1 MITNVI
7 GEDGIENPQMP
18 FIILLIYDAGK
29 DKLWKTQ
36 VYWSFPCILGKIE
49 KNANEDAK
57 QWQIFYFRLNM
68 KTMRDCLADNHEIFF
83 CFFPLSS

>member
-7 GEDGIENPQMP
+7 GEDGIENPEMP

-36 VYWSFPCILGKIE
+36 VY
-49 KNANEDAK
+49 
-57 QWQIFYFRLNM
+57 
-68 KTMRDCLADNHEIFF
+68 
-83 CFFPLSS
+83 